1 VKIAL
6 AIHDLEHKESY
17 QGRDPAAVRVVIAH
31 KWKGIFSIMLAFTVV
46 ASSTSSRKLRNKT
59 MMISRREREERE
71 REREREREKKM
82 RCAIDDD

>member
-1 VKIAL
+1 MKIAL

-31 KWKGIFSIMLAFTVV
+31 KWKAIFSILLAFTVV

-59 MMISRREREERE
+59 MMISRRERERE
-71 REREREREKKM
+71 RERRRRR
-82 RCAIDDD
+82 RCDAR

>member
-31 KWKGIFSIMLAFTVV
+31 KWKAIFSILLAFTVV

-59 MMISRREREERE
+59 MMISRRERERE
-71 REREREREKKM
+71 RERRRRR
-82 RCAIDDD
+82 RCDAR

>member
-71 REREREREKKM
+71 REREEEEEEEDAM
-82 RCAIDDD
+82 RDR

>member
-31 KWKGIFSIMLAFTVV
+31 KSKAIFSILLAFTVV

-59 MMISRREREERE
+59 MMISRRERER
-71 REREREREKKM
+71 RRRRRR
-82 RCAIDDD
+82 RCDAR